1 MEKATDNR
9 PRCLAE
15 DAKREWEAIV
25 RRQVD
30 AMQYGVVQIVVHEGG
45 VVQVE
50 KTEKFR
56 LQSNG
61 NE

>member
-30 AMQYGVVQIVVHEGG
+30 AMQYGVVQIVVHEGARG
-45 VVQVE
+45 AGGE
-50 KTEKFR
+50 
-56 LQSNG
+56 NG
-61 NE
+61 KISFAV